1 MSMWTRKPPE
11 ENPSQPTAAPR
22 AAQSTSAPLS
32 PVGTLRNGAVL
43 GASMVV
49 KGEIHGQEDLWID
62 GQLDGKIDL
71 PGCRITVGPNG
82 KVRAAIRAREVEI
95 LGLVEGNVEA
105 AERIIIR
112 RNARLTG
119 DLKMA
124 GVVIED
130 GAYFKGSIDITQA
143 QAAAAATRPAAAAT
157 PSAHAG
163 PSGVT

>member
-1 MSMWTRKPPE
+1 M
-11 ENPSQPTAAPR
+11 A
-22 AAQSTSAPLS
+22 
-32 PVGTLRNGAVL
+32 
-43 GASMVV
+43 V
-49 KGEIHGQEDLWID
+49 KGEIHGREDLWID
-62 GQLDGKIDL
+62 GQLEGQIDL
-71 PGCRITVGPNG
+71 PGCRLTVGPNG

-95 LGLVEGNVEA
+95 QGHVEGNVEA

-143 QAAAAATRPAAAAT
+143 QPPAAT
-157 PSAHAG
+157 PANAASATSATG
-163 PSGVT
+163 NQLP